1 MAQPLNE
8 PPNSRAAIQRLLREV
23 LNDHRRFLAFVR
35 HVRQLLALPAEDP
48 PPGLKNLTPTEK
60 KLIRRIVATDDKL
73 SAIWSE
79 LGMGKRTFDTHLDSI
94 YRKLDTRKRSGLAR
108 VAIMWGVM

>member
-1 MAQPLNE
+1 MT
-8 PPNSRAAIQRLLREV
+8 RATTLAPQR
-23 LNDHRRFLAFVR
+23 
-35 HVRQLLALPAEDP
+35 
-48 PPGLKNLTPTEK
+48 G
-60 KLIRRIVATDDKL
+60 DKL

-108 VAIMWGVM
+108 VAIRWGVA